1 MFLYGGFW
9 RRVVAALIDGLLVG
23 VLSSLLWFVLGFLF
37 DASTPTGE
45 ASYSFVTNSLSLIL
59 GLGYYSLMESSPR
72 QATVGKIVMGLTVA
86 DEQGNRISFQRAAMR
101 YLAKYLSATIFMIGF
116 IMVAFTEKKQGLHD
130 KLVNTV
136 VVRK

>member
-1 MFLYGGFW
+1 MFFYGGFW

-23 VLSSLLWFVLGFLF
+23 VLSSPLWFVLGFLF

-45 ASYSFVTNSLSLIL
+45 ASYSFITNSLSLII

-72 QATVGKIVMGLTVA
+72 QATVGKIAMGLTVA

-130 KLVNTV
+130 KIANTV
-136 VVRK
+136 VLRK

>member
-1 MFLYGGFW
+1 MLLYGGFW

-23 VLSSLLWFVLGFLF
+23 LLSSPLWFVLGFLF

-45 ASYSFVTNSLSLIL
+45 AGYSFVTNTLSLIL

-72 QATVGKIVMGLTVA
+72 QATVGKIVMGLAVA

-101 YLAKYLSATIFMIGF
+101 YLAKYLSAAIFMIGF

-130 KLVNTV
+130 KLVNTIV
-136 VVRK
+136 LRK